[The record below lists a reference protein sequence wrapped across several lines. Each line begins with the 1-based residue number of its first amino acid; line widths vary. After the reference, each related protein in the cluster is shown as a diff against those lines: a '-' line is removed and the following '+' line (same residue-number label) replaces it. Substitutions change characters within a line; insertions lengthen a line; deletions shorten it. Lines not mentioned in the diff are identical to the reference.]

1 MEDNNESKVILEI
14 KDLYKSY
21 GDKEVLKGLSLEVHE
36 GEVFG
41 LIGKNGIGKST
52 TIDCLVGSK
61 TFNSGD
67 ITIDGCSI
75 TKEPLLA
82 KKKIGYVSS
91 EPCLYEIMTGREYLT
106 FIGSIYNLNQNIF
119 ENNLKILLKKFNL
132 TEEDLE
138 YKTGTY
144 SHGMKQKLC
153 LIASLIH
160 NPKVWVLDEPT
171 VGLDVMVYKNLVG
184 VMREFASH
192 GRTVFVTSHNLDMV
206 SQICDRVAIV
216 NNGVVCKLIDL
227 KKEPY
232 LRMKLSKIFFDT
244 YGENQ

>member
-1 MEDNNESKVILEI
+1 MMEDKTQNVILEI
-14 KDLYKSY
+14 KDLFKAY
-21 GDKEVLKGLSLEVHE
+21 GEKEVLKGLNLEVHE

-61 TFNSGD
+61 TFNKGD
-67 ITIDGCSI
+67 ILIDNCSI
-75 TKEPLLA
+75 VKEPLKA

-106 FIGSIYNLNQNIF
+106 FIGSIYNLNQKIF
-119 ENNLKILLKKFNL
+119 DNNLKILLKKFNL

-171 VGLDVMVYKNLVG
+171 VGLDVMVYKNLVE
-184 VMREFASH
+184 VMKEFAAH

-206 SQICDRVAIV
+206 SKICDRVAII
-216 NNGVVCKLIDL
+216 NNGVVVKLIDL

-244 YGENQ
+244 YGEQE